1 MKNIAILGRPN
12 VGKSTLFNRF
22 AGRRKS
28 IVAPMA
34 GVTRDISM
42 AKTYIDDI
50 AFNVFDT
57 GGLLDVSDDT
67 LNEKVREKALKTAA
81 EDADILLFLVDAHQ
95 SHPDDRHFI
104 NMVRK
109 SGKPIVLV
117 INKVDAD
124 SHNNLINEFY
134 SLGINDIV
142 AISAEHNNGI
152 DDLREKILEV
162 LERIG
167 VDLDAEREASKTNEN
182 SDENDDE
189 AAEIEDFEEEYYE
202 DDDYMDESEDD
213 ENYDNKKEKSKQYRL
228 DEYIAQKK
236 IINIAIVGKPNAG
249 KSTLLNT
256 LIGKDRSIVSNIAG
270 TTRDAIDETFNFK
283 GDDICLVDTAGIRK
297 KKNVNTDVEYYSV
310 NRAIKAIEASDV
322 CILMLDV
329 FEGLTDQDKTIA
341 NLIIERRK
349 GIVIAANKWDI
360 RDKETT
366 WNDYEAYMKDTFP
379 VLNYAFYAKVCAT
392 RKNDAK
398 KLLSLAVRV
407 AKTRLQ
413 RFETHALTETMVRAT
428 REYSIS
434 AGGNPFKIF
443 YVTQTGVNPPAFAIF
458 CNHPHKLNSHYKR
471 YLENRFRE
479 MFDFRGTP
487 VILNFRKRGK
497 KYDS

>member
-1 MKNIAILGRPN
+1 MINIAILGRPN

-28 IVAPMA
+28 IVDPTA

-50 AFNVFDT
+50 TFNVLDT
-57 GGLLDVSDDT
+57 GGLLDISDDT
-67 LNEKVREKALKTAA
+67 LNEKVREKALKAAA
-81 EDADILLFLVDAHQ
+81 EDADILLFLVDAHE

-104 NMVRK
+104 NTIRK
-109 SGKPIVLV
+109 LNKPIILV
-117 INKVDAD
+117 INKIDAD
-124 SHNNLINEFY
+124 SHNSLINEFY

-142 AISAEHNNGI
+142 PISAEHNNGI

-162 LERIG
+162 LERVGI
-167 VDLDAEREASKTNEN
+167 DLEAEREKNTIV
-182 SDENDDE
+182 
-189 AAEIEDFEEEYYE
+189 IEDNEEEYDDIE
-202 DDDYMDESEDD
+202 DEEKFDEEFE
-213 ENYDNKKEKSKQYRL
+213 EN
-228 DEYIAQKK
+228 K

-256 LIGKDRSIVSNIAG
+256 LIEKDRSIVSNIAG
-270 TTRDAIDETFNFK
+270 TTRDSIDETFNFK

-297 KKNVNTDVEYYSV
+297 KKNVNTDIEYYSV

-360 RDKETT
+360 RDKGTT
-366 WNDYEAYMKDTFP
+366 WNDYEAYMKDAFP
-379 VLNYAFYAKVCAT
+379 ILNYAFYARVCAT
-392 RKNDAK
+392 RKNDAD

-407 AKTRLQ
+407 AKTRFQ

-428 REYSIS
+428 REYTIS

-487 VILNFRKRGK
+487 IILNFRKRGK

>member
-28 IVAPMA
+28 IVDPMA

-42 AKTYIDDI
+42 ACTYIDDI

-57 GGLLDVSDDT
+57 GGLLDISDDV
-67 LNEKVREKALKTAA
+67 LNEKVREKALKTAM
-81 EDADILLFLVDAHQ
+81 EEADILLFLVDAHQ
-95 SHPDDRHFI
+95 YHPDDRHFI
-104 NMVRK
+104 NTIRK
-109 SGKPIVLV
+109 SGKPIILV
-117 INKVDAD
+117 VNKVDAD
-124 SHNNLINEFY
+124 SHNSLINEFY
-134 SLGINDIV
+134 SLGIKDIV
-142 AISAEHNNGI
+142 PISAEHNNGI
-152 DDLREKILEV
+152 DDLREKILEL
-162 LERIG
+162 LESVG
-167 VDLDAEREASKTNEN
+167 VDLDAERESSSGVEYEETAE
-182 SDENDDE
+182 DYDDE
-189 AAEIEDFEEEYYE
+189 EYDNETIEEE
-202 DDDYMDESEDD
+202 
-213 ENYDNKKEKSKQYRL
+213 N
-228 DEYIAQKK
+228 K

-256 LIGKDRSIVSNIAG
+256 LIGKDRSIVSDIAG

-360 RDKETT
+360 REEGIT
-366 WNDYEAYMKDTFP
+366 WNDYEAYMKETFP
-379 VLNYAFYAKVCAT
+379 VLNYAFYARVCAT
-392 RKNDAK
+392 RKNDAE

-428 REYSIS
+428 REYTIS
-434 AGGNPFKIF
+434 AGGNPFKIY
-443 YVTQTGVNPPAFAIF
+443 YVTQTGVNPPAFAVF

-487 VILNFRKRGK
+487 IILNFRKRGK
-497 KYDS
+497 KYGD